1 MGHPTLV
8 FYWEAKMSKLSL
20 RQQLFEIGQHETEQF
35 GYELVDMEYKRNQ
48 KPQVLTYFVYH
59 PDGVNLDVC
68 ADISHA
74 IGKQLDELDL
84 IPNAYQLEVSSP
96 GLDRPIKTLDDY
108 RRNLGKLV
116 EFKLYAAQDGQKD
129 FLGTIKDYDE
139 NTVTIIDE
147 SGEETTFDQDSI
159 AIMKQA
165 IVF

>member
-1 MGHPTLV
+1 
-8 FYWEAKMSKLSL
+8 MSKISL
-20 RQQLFEIGQHETEQF
+20 RQQLLEIGQSETEKL

-59 PDGVNLDVC
+59 PEGVDLDIC
-68 ADISHA
+68 ADISNA

-84 IPNAYQLEVSSP
+84 IKDAYQLEVSSP
-96 GLDRPIKTLDDY
+96 GLDRPIKTMDDY

-116 EFKLYAAQDGQKD
+116 ELKLYAAQNGNKD
-129 FLGTIKDYDE
+129 FLGNLKDYDE
-139 NTVTIIDE
+139 DTVTIVKED
-147 SGEETTFDQDSI
+147 GEEITFDQDSI